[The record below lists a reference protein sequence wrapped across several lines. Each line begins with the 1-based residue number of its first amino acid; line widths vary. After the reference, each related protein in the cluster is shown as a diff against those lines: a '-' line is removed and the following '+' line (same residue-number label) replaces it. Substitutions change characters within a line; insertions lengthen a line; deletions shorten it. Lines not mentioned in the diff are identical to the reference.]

1 MARIDV
7 CELEPGMVLA
17 SDLRDRD
24 GRCLLSKGVK
34 LTLKHLRI
42 IKMWGVVEAD
52 VEGMSEKDIETKKTA
67 HIAPEILEAA
77 DSLTRK
83 RFIHTDLEHEAIR
96 QLLHICV
103 LRKANEI
110 TNAGDPAGTG
120 DRCSAPAHSDHNSGT
135 ENSEAKIDPIKLIR
149 NKIKLPSLP
158 VIFSQINEAISDPKS
173 SATQV
178 ANIINKDSSLSARL
192 LKIVNS
198 ALYGFPCR
206 IDTISRAVAIIGTKQ
221 LSILALGTSAL
232 TVFKDIPSDLL
243 DMRLFWKHSI
253 ACGIIAR
260 IIASY
265 KNDKMTERFF
275 LAGLLHDIGRLIM
288 LKYLP
293 FQAKEALLK
302 AKRTDSPLCKT
313 EEEVTGFNHAVM
325 GSILVK
331 EWKLPATLENAIK
344 YHHRGSECKISLESA
359 VVHLSDI
366 ITNALGIGAS
376 GEQFVPPL
384 NTKAWEE
391 IGMSTGV
398 LAATVRE
405 AEPHIAQTVHIFF
418 PDE

>member
-1 MARIDV
+1 M
-7 CELEPGMVLA
+7 
-17 SDLRDRD
+17 
-24 GRCLLSKGVK
+24 
-34 LTLKHLRI
+34 
-42 IKMWGVVEAD
+42 
-52 VEGMSEKDIETKKTA
+52 
-67 HIAPEILEAA
+67 
-77 DSLTRK
+77 
-83 RFIHTDLEHEAIR
+83 
-96 QLLHICV
+96 
-103 LRKANEI
+103 
-110 TNAGDPAGTG
+110 
-120 DRCSAPAHSDHNSGT
+120 
-135 ENSEAKIDPIKLIR
+135 R

-173 SATQV
+173 SATHV

-198 ALYGFPCR
+198 ALYGFPSR

-232 TVFKDIPSDLL
+232 AVFKDIPSDLL

-260 IIASY
+260 IVASY

-293 FQAKEALLK
+293 FEAKEALHR
-302 AKRTDSPLCKT
+302 ARRTNSLLCKT
-313 EEEVTGFNHAVM
+313 EEEVTGFNHTVI

-331 EWKLPATLENAIK
+331 EWKLPATLENAIRC
-344 YHHRGSECKISLESA
+344 HHSCSECKISLESA
-359 VVHLSDI
+359 MVHLSDI
-366 ITNALGIGAS
+366 ITNALGIGTS

-384 NTKAWEE
+384 NRKAWEE

-398 LAATVRE
+398 LAAAVRE

>member
-1 MARIDV
+1 MAKIDI
-7 CELEPGMVLA
+7 CELAPGMVLA

-24 GRCLLSKGVK
+24 GRFLLGKGVK

-42 IKMWGVVEAD
+42 VKMWGVVEAD
-52 VEGMSEKDIETKKTA
+52 IEGISKKDVDTKRTA
-67 HIAPEILEAA
+67 HVDPAILEVAE
-77 DSLTRK
+77 SLTRK

-96 QLLHICV
+96 RLFHICV

-110 TNAGDPAGTG
+110 TNEADPLPAEGRRRHSAHPDRNHGTEE
-120 DRCSAPAHSDHNSGT
+120 SGT
-135 ENSEAKIDPIKLIR
+135 KIDPVELMR
-149 NKIKLPSLP
+149 NEIKLPSLP
-158 VIFSQINEAISDPKS
+158 IIFSQINDAISDPRS
-173 SATQV
+173 SATHV

-198 ALYGFPCR
+198 AFYGFPSR

-232 TVFKDIPSDLL
+232 TVFKDVPSDLI
-243 DMRLFWKHSI
+243 DMRSFWKHSI

-265 KNDKMTERFF
+265 KDDTMTERFF
-275 LAGLLHDIGRLIM
+275 LAGLLHDIGRLII

-293 FQAKEALLK
+293 IQAKEALLS
-302 AKRTDSPLCKT
+302 AKRTNSLLYRT
-313 EEEVTGFNHAVM
+313 EEDVTGFDHTLM
-325 GSILVK
+325 GRILVK
-331 EWKLPATLENAIK
+331 EWKLPAILEDAIG
-344 YHHRGSECKISLESA
+344 YHHACSGCQIPLEPA

-366 ITNALGIGAS
+366 ITNALGIGTS

-391 IGMSTGV
+391 IGVSTGV
-398 LAATVRE
+398 LAATVRD
-405 AEPHIAQTVHIFF
+405 AEPHITQTVHIFS

>member
-1 MARIDV
+1 MAKIDM

-17 SDLRDRD
+17 SDLRARD
-24 GRCLLSKGVK
+24 GRCLLGKGVK

-42 IKMWGVVEAD
+42 IKMWGVIEAD
-52 VEGMSEKDIETKKTA
+52 IEGISEKDVETKRTV
-67 HIAPEILEAA
+67 HIAPAILEAA

-83 RFIHTDLEHEAIR
+83 RFIHNDLEHEAIR
-96 QLLHICV
+96 QLFHICV
-103 LRKANEI
+103 LRKAQEI
-110 TNAGDPAGTG
+110 TNEGDPAGTE
-120 DRCSAPAHSDHNSGT
+120 DRCSHPAHSDHNTRT
-135 ENSEAKIDPIKLIR
+135 ENSGTKIDPIKLIR

-173 SATQV
+173 SATHV

-198 ALYGFPCR
+198 ALYGFPSR

-232 TVFKDIPSDLL
+232 AVFKDIPSDLL

-293 FQAKEALLK
+293 LQAKEALLR
-302 AKRTDSPLCKT
+302 AKRTNRLLCTT
-313 EEEVTGFNHAVM
+313 EEEVTGFNHAAI

-331 EWKLPATLENAIK
+331 EWKLPATLENAIR
-344 YHHRGSECKISLESA
+344 YHHNCSECKISLEPA

-366 ITNALGIGAS
+366 ITNALGIGTS
-376 GEQFVPPL
+376 GEQFVPSL

-405 AEPHIAQTVHIFF
+405 AEPHIVQTVHIFF